1 MVPFL
6 MYDHR
11 NYEKKPIIMRK
22 NANFLKNTEFLRIL
36 MLFVKNV
43 NCSQNYMMMGSGRN
57 HMKTS

>member
-1 MVPFL
+1 
-6 MYDHR
+6 
-11 NYEKKPIIMRK
+11 
-22 NANFLKNTEFLRIL
+22 LRIL